1 MRKQPEQMGDLL
13 QQVLVGTK
21 IGQGL
26 DEMHAVAACYELLG
40 DAISVYIKEAVVKNG
55 TLYLRLNSAPLRH
68 ELFMSRDKLIKQIN
82 EKLGVRVLHDINLR

>member
-1 MRKQPEQMGDLL
+1 MRKQPEQMCDLL

-26 DEMHAVAACYELLG
+26 DEMHAVAACYEILG

-55 TLYLRLNSAPLRH
+55 T
-68 ELFMSRDKLIKQIN
+68 RDKLIKQIN
-82 EKLGVRVLHDINLR
+82 EKLGVRVVHDINLR

>member
-13 QQVLVGTK
+13 QQVLGGTK

-40 DAISVYIKEAVVKNG
+40 DAISVYIKEATVRNG
-55 TLYLRLNSAPLRH
+55 TLYLRLDSAPLRH

-82 EKLGVRVLHDINLR
+82 SKLGVQVVHDIHLR